1 MDIHVVQPGD
11 TMYRLAQQY
20 GVPMERLL
28 QDNQLENP
36 SQLVVGQTIV
46 VQYPELTHTVRAG
59 DSLYAIAQMHNTTV
73 AQLLRNNPALQ
84 GRDLI
89 YPGQVIVVKYASR
102 PRGPLTVNAY
112 AYPYIDRDLLRA
124 TLPYLSQIT
133 PFTYRFDEGEL
144 IPLRDEALVNAALQ
158 SRVAPIFHLSNLD
171 EEERFSAQL
180 AHELLEDEED
190 QRELIGRIVRTVD
203 RRGYQGVDVDFEYIR
218 AEDGENYARFLARL
232 RRALTSRGLPLIA
245 ALAPK
250 TSADQPGRLY
260 EGIDYH
266 LIAQSVDFALLMT
279 YGWELLAQPL
289 KTLQIRGLRN
299 NIYTYLQKEIAVVA
313 RVMLSD
319 YIYSDTV
326 SQVAFFKIPHQL
338 IDDPKFKQL
347 SIAAKLLYGLLL
359 DRMSL
364 SAQNGWHD
372 NTGRVYIYYTV
383 NDVCQDI
390 GCGRNKAMRLLADLD
405 TVKGIGLIE
414 RKKQGQGR
422 PDKIF
427 VKRITVQEN
436 AENAPETEQVPT
448 TLVSEADFPDVQRSE
463 NPTSRGRK
471 NRPLEVSKANPNK
484 TDKNQTDFIQTN
496 LSIYPHTATKL
507 GWIDRYERKE
517 EENVLEGQQTTA
529 DSMLCCTISFR
540 TSYVQNCP
548 TGRNAPDSA
557 ACGAVPASMS
567 FVKQTTLVRGHSP

>member
-1 MDIHVVQPGD
+1 MDIHIVQPGD

-20 GVPMERLL
+20 GVSMERLI
-28 QDNQLENP
+28 QDNQLPDP

-46 VQYPELTHTVRAG
+46 VQYPELTHTVHAG
-59 DSLYAIAQMHNTTV
+59 DSLYSIAQMHNTTV

-89 YPGQVIVVKYASR
+89 FPGQVIVVHYASR
-102 PRGPLTVNAY
+102 PRGSLTVNAY
-112 AYPYIDRDLLRA
+112 AYPTIDRNLLRA

-133 PFTYRFDEGEL
+133 PFTYRFDEEEL
-144 IPLRDEALVNAALQ
+144 IPLRDKALVNTALQ
-158 SRVAPIFHLSNLD
+158 SRVAPILHLSNLD
-171 EEERFSAQL
+171 DQERFSGEL
-180 AHELLEDEED
+180 AHELLQDKDD
-190 QRELIGRIVRTVD
+190 QKELIENILRTID
-203 RRGYQGVDVDFEYIR
+203 RKGYQGVDVDFELVR
-218 AEDGENYARFLARL
+218 SEDAEAYAQFLSRL
-232 RRALTSRGLPLIA
+232 RQALTSRGLPLIV

-250 TSADQPGRLY
+250 ISANQPGRLY

-289 KTLQIRGLRN
+289 KTPQIRGLRN

-390 GCGRNKAMRLLADLD
+390 GCGRNKAMRLLAELD

-448 TLVSEADFPDVQRSE
+448 TPVSEVDFPTCIGRKSRLQEVEKIDVLRFQKQTLIRLMKTKLILSKPIYPSIRTQQRS
-463 NPTSRGRK
+463 
-471 NRPLEVSKANPNK
+471 
-484 TDKNQTDFIQTN
+484 
-496 LSIYPHTATKL
+496 
-507 GWIDRYERKE
+507 
-517 EENVLEGQQTTA
+517 
-529 DSMLCCTISFR
+529 
-540 TSYVQNCP
+540 
-548 TGRNAPDSA
+548 
-557 ACGAVPASMS
+557 
-567 FVKQTTLVRGHSP
+567 

>member
-36 SQLVVGQTIV
+36 SQLVVGQAIV

-59 DSLYAIAQMHNTTV
+59 DSLYSIAQMHNTTV

-158 SRVAPIFHLSNLD
+158 SRVVPIFHLSNLD

-279 YGWELLAQPL
+279 YEWGNQASPPMAVAPLPQVRRVVEYALTEFEPNRLYLGIPNYGYDWTLPYREGGRARSLSNVEAVRLAWDRRVS
-289 KTLQIRGLRN
+289 IRYDETVQSPWFRYVDDRGA
-299 NIYTYLQKEIAVVA
+299 EHEVWFEDA
-313 RVMLSD
+313 R
-319 YIYSDTV
+319 
-326 SQVAFFKIPHQL
+326 
-338 IDDPKFKQL
+338 
-347 SIAAKLLYGLLL
+347 SIQAKLNLAIDLGLYGVGYWNL
-359 DRMSL
+359 DRPFP
-364 SAQNGWHD
+364 QNW
-372 NTGRVYIYYTV
+372 VAV
-383 NDVCQDI
+383 NAI
-390 GCGRNKAMRLLADLD
+390 
-405 TVKGIGLIE
+405 
-414 RKKQGQGR
+414 
-422 PDKIF
+422 
-427 VKRITVQEN
+427 
-436 AENAPETEQVPT
+436 AEI
-448 TLVSEADFPDVQRSE
+448 RSE
-463 NPTSRGRK
+463 
-471 NRPLEVSKANPNK
+471 
-484 TDKNQTDFIQTN
+484 
-496 LSIYPHTATKL
+496 
-507 GWIDRYERKE
+507 
-517 EENVLEGQQTTA
+517 
-529 DSMLCCTISFR
+529 M
-540 TSYVQNCP
+540 
-548 TGRNAPDSA
+548 
-557 ACGAVPASMS
+557 
-567 FVKQTTLVRGHSP
+567 